1 MELVNLV
8 YPLGIIVIAL
18 TIDLVFVEPPRK
30 IHPTIWMGRLISLID
45 GRIPRGNPT
54 REKILGVFLAI
65 FTISIFLLSILLVLT
80 LVKFMLGKIAW
91 MIVAIFL
98 FKSTFAIKDMEKHV
112 TPIIHE
118 LMNGHLPGAR
128 EQVSRIVGRDV
139 TNLDEPHI
147 LSATVESVS
156 ESIVDGFF
164 SPFLFFAFLGV
175 PGAIF
180 FRSINTLDSMVGYTT
195 DKHKHV
201 GWFSARLDDFANWL
215 PARISLPFMA
225 LASKLLGADWRSC
238 LKVALRDHRKTKS
251 PNGGWPMAAMA
262 GALHVRLEKIGY
274 HTLGEEYPFPRFRE
288 TEKAV
293 KIMKVSCLLFTLTLS
308 PVAIFLG
315 IFVQGLIEN
324 FLIKLLINALGWGLC
339 CLI

>member
-1 MELVNLV
+1 MELANLV

-18 TIDLVFVEPPRK
+18 TVDLVLGEPPRK

-45 GRIPRGNPT
+45 RRIPRGNHT
-54 REKILGVFLAI
+54 QEKVLGIFLAI
-65 FTISIFLLSILLVLT
+65 FTTSLFLLSTILALT
-80 LVKFMLGKIAW
+80 LVRFMLGKIAW
-91 MIVAIFL
+91 VLVASLL
-98 FKSTFAIKDMEKHV
+98 FKSTFAIKDMERHA

-118 LMNGHLPGAR
+118 LLNGNLPSAR
-128 EQVSRIVGRDV
+128 ERVSRIVGRDV

-147 LSATVESVS
+147 LSATVESIS

-164 SPFLFFAFLGV
+164 SPFLFFSFLGV

-180 FRSINTLDSMVGYTT
+180 FRSVNTLDSMVGYKTE
-195 DKHKHV
+195 KHKNV

-215 PARISLPFMA
+215 SARASVPFIA
-225 LASKLLGADWRSC
+225 LASKLLGADWRNC

-274 HTLGEEYPFPRFRE
+274 HILGEEYPFPRFRE
-288 TEKAV
+288 TEEAI
-293 KIMKVSCLLFTLTLS
+293 KIMKVSCLLFTLSLS

-315 IFVQGLIEN
+315 IFVQVLIEN
-324 FLIKLLINALGWGLC
+324 FLIKLLINALGWGLF